1 MPLNIHFPFNQ
12 YQNNPEKDNNSILN
26 LDNESSFEMPVRN
39 KQNELNNDI
48 NDSNKSL
55 NGGINNLTEEIASLN
70 KADNSNVQ
78 HNDLKANFSSGEV
91 KYFLNDEPTKYRL
104 ILNTMSVSNF
114 TAQIRIVH
122 KLESDFAVFLYDLEE
137 GKLRI
142 LKEGSGMKEECI
154 YYVIENKKVRDV
166 YKKIEKRAIKDIS
179 IFLNDKSKRQVF
191 TSYSYPLRVDF
202 IPESELYLNQIG
214 RLGLC
219 MAPGRNKKSSHKI
232 WIRDI
237 EKDLNRLKEV
247 YQCDVLVSLIRHS
260 ELHSLGIP
268 TLFEDAE
275 KRGIESIHF
284 PIKDKWVPDSMT
296 ELIKLVDLILQRLK
310 QGKTVVLHCNGGK
323 GRSGTVAVACLV
335 AMGKTA
341 PKSIEVV
348 RKARSGTIRNPL
360 QVLYVKRF
368 KKAWLAYHR
377 KVKHNEEQPYDI
389 NEIDNID
396 DSWDELDSCVAFLN
410 ELEENKTYGQED
422 DNKINNNEGEKK
434 VPSIKKKNSKKIDES
449 LSTNNSPRSSKLD
462 DDKEKSPSSF
472 KKKFTSSDQRKEN
485 NSSK

>member
-1 MPLNIHFPFNQ
+1 MN
-12 YQNNPEKDNNSILN
+12 DSILN
-26 LDNESSFEMPVRN
+26 VSHDSSPEIPVQYRRN
-39 KQNELNNDI
+39 NGL
-48 NDSNKSL
+48 NDSIDSDKSL
-55 NGGINNLTEEIASLN
+55 NRSLTEDVVSSN
-70 KADNSNVQ
+70 SRNSNPNLNQ
-78 HNDLKANFSSGEV
+78 NDSKPIFPSGEV
-91 KYFLNDEPTKYRL
+91 KYFLNDDPTKYRL
-104 ILNTMSVSNF
+104 ILNSMTVSNF
-114 TAQIRIVH
+114 AAQIRVVH
-122 KLESDFAVFLYDLEE
+122 KIETDFAVFLYDFEE

-142 LKEGSGMKEECI
+142 LKEGSGMKEEFL

-166 YKKIEKRAIKDIS
+166 YKKIEKRAVKDIS
-179 IFLNDKSKRQVF
+179 IFLNDKSKKQVF
-191 TSYSYPLRVDF
+191 TSYSYPLKVDF
-202 IPESELYLNQIG
+202 IPENELYLNQIG

-237 EKDLNRLKEV
+237 DKDLDRLKDV

-268 TLFEDAE
+268 TLFEDVE
-275 KRGIESIHF
+275 NRGIESIHF

-296 ELIKLVDLILQRLK
+296 ELIKLVDIILQRLK

-335 AMGKTA
+335 AMGKNA

-377 KVKHNEEQPYDI
+377 KIKQNEGQSDYEI
-389 NEIDNID
+389 NEIDNMD
-396 DSWDELDSCVAFLN
+396 DSWDELDSCVKFLN
-410 ELEENKTYGQED
+410 ELEEIKSNGQEEE
-422 DNKINNNEGEKK
+422 KIHNQIYERKET
-434 VPSIKKKNSKKIDES
+434 SLKKKNSKSEENLISHSPKSSKIDE
-449 LSTNNSPRSSKLD
+449 NDR
-462 DDKEKSPSSF
+462 EKSPSSF
-472 KKKFTSSDQRKEN
+472 KKKLNKSHSSEPKRDIK
-485 NSSK
+485 